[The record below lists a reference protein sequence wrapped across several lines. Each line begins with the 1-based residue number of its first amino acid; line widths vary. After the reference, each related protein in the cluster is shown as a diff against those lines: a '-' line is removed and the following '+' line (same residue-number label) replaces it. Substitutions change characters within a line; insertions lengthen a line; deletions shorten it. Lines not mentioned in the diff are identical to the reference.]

1 VASQKSVSAS
11 GSARSTTCGWHP
23 NVVATVYENIHNARG
38 GNDSVQG
45 LAEMADL
52 ASTSILCE
60 HFYGFEPFRYAA
72 VLSLSMHHSDGH
84 YSDSIEGHCIFDF
97 VMQEV
102 SLVQPCMATLVYA
115 LALFHHLWENG
126 QRMQV
131 VLVQDSQQ
139 YAAITGHPELLIRI
153 ADMLHWCLWAA
164 TVAYWDSACRFKW
177 YIFVVCER
185 HCY

>member
-1 VASQKSVSAS
+1 VGSPKLVSVSC
-11 GSARSTTCGWHP
+11 GARLATSGWHP

-60 HFYGFEPFRYAA
+60 HFYGFEPFRYVA
-72 VLSLSMHHSDGH
+72 VLSLSMYHSNNH
-84 YSDSIEGHCIFDF
+84 YSDSIEGYCIFDF
-97 VMQEV
+97 VMQEI

-115 LALFHHLWENG
+115 LASFHYLWENG
-126 QRMQV
+126 QRTQV
-131 VLVQDSQQ
+131 VLVRDSQQ

-153 ADMLHWCLWAA
+153 ADMLYWCLWAA

-177 YIFVVCER
+177 YIFAVCEK
-185 HCY
+185 CNY